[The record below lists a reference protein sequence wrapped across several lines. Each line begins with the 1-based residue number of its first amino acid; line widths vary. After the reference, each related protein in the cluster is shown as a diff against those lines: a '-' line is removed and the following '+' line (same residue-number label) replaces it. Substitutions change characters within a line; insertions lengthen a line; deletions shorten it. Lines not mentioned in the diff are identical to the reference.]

1 MGILKG
7 IDPLLTAELLY
18 VLRSA
23 GHGDV
28 IAVVDANFPAA
39 STAVD
44 TDYEESIV
52 LAGASLP
59 DALAAISSVLPL
71 DLFIEEPVGV
81 MVPSEGLTMPPL
93 AVEVQKEAIAA
104 IEANS
109 GEVVCEEVERFDF
122 YDRAREPRH
131 DPENACAGVR
141 DRAVQRAP
149 AVRLL
154 PAHQGCCWPRRQG
167 SEAVIADE
175 GARRLACGAPRLS
188 EVSLTATIHTGEE
201 RLWTKRES
209 GRAGRG
215 V

>member
-122 YDRAREPRH
+122 YDRAREAYAIVQCSERRPYG
-131 DPENACAGVR
+131 CFLLTKGVVGP
-141 DRAVQRAP
+141 DGKDLKP
-149 AVRLL
+149 
-154 PAHQGCCWPRRQG
+154 
-167 SEAVIADE
+167 
-175 GARRLACGAPRLS
+175 
-188 EVSLTATIHTGEE
+188 
-201 RLWTKRES
+201 
-209 GRAGRG
+209 
-215 V
+215 